1 MILWNRKKQ
10 LSSDAKST
18 VSEKVTEKPELKRK
32 APQVVKPKVRLD
44 ENGMVVV
51 DKSSLFV
58 QAEDSRYFSY
68 N

>member
-1 MILWNRKKQ
+1 MKPKKQ